1 MWTPLK
7 WNKVSANLHTKV
19 YNSNKNKKTMI
30 IFFIPHIYYEKY
42 VLSVFQMFDIKPPLA
57 SAMI

>member
-1 MWTPLK
+1 
-7 WNKVSANLHTKV
+7 
-19 YNSNKNKKTMI
+19 MI